1 MSVPEVFR
9 RITAKLDQANV
20 PYMVT
25 GSFASALYGSARSTQ
40 DIDIVIAPTAE
51 QLRTFIQILGHQY
64 YAELEAAL
72 EALRQESLFNVIDG
86 ISGWKIDLI
95 LRKSRP
101 FSQEEFLRRQRVS
114 FHGVELFVASAEDVI
129 IAKLEWAKLGE
140 SQRQIQD
147 VAAILNIRGSLLDQ
161 AYIEKWI
168 PQLGLAEQWTTAKR
182 AAAI

>member
-9 RITAKLDQANV
+9 RIAAKLDEAGV
-20 PYMVT
+20 SYMVT

-40 DIDIVIAPTAE
+40 DIDIVIAATVE
-51 QLRTFIQILGHQY
+51 QLRSFIQILGHEY

-72 EALRQESLFNVIDG
+72 EACRRESLFNVIDG

-95 LRKSRP
+95 FRKSRS
-101 FSQEEFLRRQRVS
+101 FSQEEFRRRQRVK

-129 IAKLEWAKLGE
+129 IAKLEWAKVGE
-140 SQRQIQD
+140 SERQIQD
-147 VAAILNIRGSLLDQ
+147 VAAILHIRGSLLDQ
-161 AYIEKWI
+161 SYIEKWI
-168 PQLGLAEQWTTAKR
+168 LQLGLAEQWTAAKR